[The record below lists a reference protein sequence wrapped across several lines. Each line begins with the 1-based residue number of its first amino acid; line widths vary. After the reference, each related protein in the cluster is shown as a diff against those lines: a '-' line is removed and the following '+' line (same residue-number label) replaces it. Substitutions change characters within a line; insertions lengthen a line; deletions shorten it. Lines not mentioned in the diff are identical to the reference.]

1 MDVHIWAMLR
11 EFRKE
16 EEKKDTNRG
25 TGRRKC
31 HRSQKERTSGRE
43 HTRSVKSCWREIHQP
58 DHSKV
63 TGFGV

>member
-25 TGRRKC
+25 RVWEHKPPQNMPRRHKDSFQLIILRNRGTG
-31 HRSQKERTSGRE
+31 EVPETRE
-43 HTRSVKSCWREIHQP
+43 GP
-58 DHSKV
+58 PL
-63 TGFGV
+63 